1 MTYMINKLVV
11 YFCILLLCSSCNY
24 ISYSQI
30 APMVK
35 TAVFGVDDI
44 VIDDEYLKNKEY
56 SFAKIKVG
64 KSGIAIM
71 TLSQINGNVYS
82 WVSSTGEKLNTYNGK
97 VIAISGSLFD
107 MKLYNYSNFS
117 LDKKVTVS
125 LNSQMILESPRA
137 FLDHYSL
144 TKYVPSNE
152 EGTFYFEESVT
163 SKGFKW
169 NFTNR
174 YWVDSE
180 TNRVIRSVQ
189 QVHPKQPKLEISF
202 FYK

>member
-56 SFAKIKVG
+56 SFAKIKIG

-174 YWVDSE
+174 YWVESE

>member
-56 SFAKIKVG
+56 SFAKIKIG